1 SLVPV
6 ISVQAG
12 ADVTVACTLPDDTF
26 SIQKVHW
33 SKQSAG
39 ATLKSIVTLWKN
51 VNPVYGAGFSPSKVK
66 AAFNERNSTL
76 TILRT
81 STEDEGMYHCAVI
94 EYTAVTWSGTYL
106 SLKGNTQRTTNY
118 TVVQHSGEMDPI
130 GSGNSKTLQCS
141 VLSVSQN
148 QTCSEDL
155 SVFWFRAASDE
166 SHPHIIYSD
175 GNRAAK
181 CNQKADTQRRCVHH
195 FSKNISSSEVGTY
208 YCAVATCGEI
218 LFGDGTKA
226 DPEKIQF
233 KWLATISLCF
243 CISVMTN
250 IFFIC
255 YKTPKAA
262 CVKSEGE
269 NDLNYAALH
278 FSGAKYTRGRKKELK
293 TEESCEGENDL
304 NYAAL
309 HFSGAKYTRGR
320 KKELKT
326 EESVYSDIKI

>member
-1 SLVPV
+1 MTLLWLALLLLHHGYSLVPV

-39 ATLKSIVTLWKN
+39 DTLKSIVTLWKN
-51 VNPVYGAGFSPSKVK
+51 VNPVYGAGFSASKVK

-106 SLKGNTQRTTNY
+106 SLKGNTQRTKNY

-141 VLSVSQN
+141 VLSDSEN
-148 QTCSEDL
+148 QTCSGDL

-175 GNRAAK
+175 GNRANK

-208 YCAVATCGEI
+208 YCAVAKCGEI

-226 DPEKIQF
+226 DPEKIHF
-233 KWLATISLCF
+233 KWLATISVCF

-262 CVKSEGE
+262 SVKSEGM
-269 NDLNYAALH
+269 NINPSKGGHDNPSQPQDG
-278 FSGAKYTRGRKKELK
+278 FVS
-293 TEESCEGENDL
+293 N
-304 NYAAL
+304 
-309 HFSGAKYTRGR
+309 
-320 KKELKT
+320 
-326 EESVYSDIKI
+326 